1 MMLGLKLSS
10 KKAKKGKRQAVK
22 DKPQKKAA
30 PVVVKNP
37 LESFPRSEFLES
49 AGYYGTQATMLRST
63 TAQTGGLQLAIAE
76 APTSARGIFCGQ
88 DATSGWPVFHDEVT
102 GYQIKTVSSPNVVI
116 IGDLGAGK
124 SHFLK
129 TWGVMRHLA
138 LGRRVVVI
146 DKKMQATDQEDRDH
160 EGEYAKLSRALG
172 IEPIRFTGQV
182 GGLKVNPLDPSI
194 TSSGTLAAG
203 QTELLKA
210 ILAEIIDRP
219 LNARESKALRV
230 AHLAALERSERE
242 QREPVINDVVDFLL
256 SPDEGVVERQRGDF
270 TAADYLE
277 WGTDIGFALEE
288 CIDGDLKGLID
299 GPTSAEIR
307 LNSGLTVFDISALP
321 DNGPAVPVVMAII
334 NTWVRNVIVQQK
346 KIVPTLFCVEE
357 GWHLVT
363 GNFAKISQQNTK
375 KSRGLAFGTA
385 TAYQHISDVPD
396 DSPAI
401 ATIKEAGTVLLF
413 KQARRDDAEQC
424 QRLFGLHPSLV
435 DTIMKLPQGCA
446 LLLIGSRPP
455 IILKAMGSEF
465 ELELANTDSALH
477 SRAQIG
483 LDGQV
488 RDGSNKEGA
497 AV

>member
-1 MMLGLKLSS
+1 MMPGLSFSS
-10 KKAKKGKRQAVK
+10 KKKGRRQAVTEKPKPVAAQAVK
-22 DKPQKKAA
+22 D
-30 PVVVKNP
+30 P
-37 LESFPRSEFLES
+37 LESFARSDFLES

-63 TAQTGGLQLAIAE
+63 TAQTGGLHLAIAE

-88 DATSGWPVFHDEVT
+88 DATTGWPVFHDEVT
-102 GYQIKTVSSPNVVI
+102 GYRIKTISSPNVVI
-116 IGDLGAGK
+116 IGDLGVGK
-124 SHFLK
+124 SHFMK

-160 EGEYAKLSRALG
+160 EGEYAKLARTLG

-210 ILAEIIDRP
+210 ILAEIIQRP

-230 AHLAALERSERE
+230 AHAAALERSERE
-242 QREPVINDVVDFLL
+242 QREPVINDVVHFLL
-256 SPDEGVVERQRGDF
+256 SPDPKVVAQQRGSF
-270 TAADYLE
+270 TTSDYLE

-299 GPTSAEIR
+299 GPTSSEIR

-385 TAYQHISDVPD
+385 TAYQHISDVPS

-424 QRLFGLHPSLV
+424 QRLFGLHPALV
-435 DTIMKLPQGCA
+435 ETIMKLPQGCA

-455 IILKAMGSEF
+455 IVLKAIGSEL

-477 SRAQIG
+477 SRAQTG

-488 RDGSNKEGA
+488 LGAVEKEGA
-497 AV
+497 IA